1 MVARGGARGGAGPV
15 RAVARARDAVRER
28 PAVPPDPPA
37 VRVARSALS
46 VLRGRIGGV
55 AQTAA
60 KKKSATAE
68 QSPAKG
74 GGGRPRLML
83 MDGHS
88 LAYRAFFALP
98 AENFTTSTGQPTNA
112 IYGFASMLANT
123 LRDEQPTHF
132 AVAFDV
138 SRKTWRAEEFT
149 EYKANRAKTP
159 DEFRGQVELI
169 GELLDTM
176 HADRFAVEG
185 FEADDIIA
193 TLATRAE
200 AAGFDVLIVTG
211 DRDSF
216 QLVSEHTT
224 VLYPTKGVSELTR
237 YTPEKVEERYGLT
250 PAQYPDFAALR
261 GDPSD
266 NLPGIPGVG
275 EKTAAKWIT
284 QFGSFAEL
292 VERAEEV
299 KGKAGQNFR
308 DHLEAVKLNRRLTEM
323 VRDVPLDKGP
333 EDLERA
339 PYDRKQLAV
348 LLDTLEIRNPSLRE
362 RLLAVDP
369 GAEQEQ
375 EPVTE
380 DVALDATLVPANGKL
395 APWLEEHGNAV
406 LGVAT
411 VDTWKLGAGEVAE
424 VGLAAAGGAAA
435 WFEPSALDEDDERAF
450 ADWLGDPERPK
461 VIHDAKGLMRVF
473 GEHGMRVAGVSMDTA
488 LGAYLVKP
496 GRRTFALDALSLEYL
511 GRELVPAQESDG
523 QLAFGADDETQARTL
538 MVEARTIL
546 DLGTALGARLPEV
559 GAEGLLTD
567 IELPTSALLARMER
581 AGIAA
586 DREHLEEMERQFAG
600 AVEQAVREAH
610 AAVGHEF
617 NLGSPKQLQEVLFGE
632 LNLPK
637 TRKTKTGY
645 TTDADS
651 LAWLAGQTEHE
662 LPVIMLRHR
671 EQAKLRSTV
680 EGLIKSIAPD
690 GRIHTTFNQTV
701 AATGRLSSTDPNLQN
716 IPVRTDEGRA
726 IRRGFVVGEG
736 YEALMTADY
745 SQIELRVMA
754 HLSEDEGLIAAFTS
768 GEDLHRTVAGYV
780 FNVEPA
786 AVDAEMRRKIKAM
799 SYGLA
804 YGLSAFGL
812 SQQLAIDPGEAR
824 ALMDTYFER
833 FGGVRDYLHRVVE
846 EARATG
852 YTATML
858 GRRRY
863 LPDLNS
869 DNRQR
874 REAAER
880 MALNAPIQGTAADI
894 VKIAMLGVDRALRE
908 AELTSRTL
916 LQVHDEIVLELAPGE
931 REPVEEILRRE
942 MAAAAQLRAPLTV
955 SVGVGPNW
963 EAAAH

>member
-1 MVARGGARGGAGPV
+1 MA
-15 RAVARARDAVRER
+15 E
-28 PAVPPDPPA
+28 
-37 VRVARSALS
+37 
-46 VLRGRIGGV
+46 
-55 AQTAA
+55 TAS
-60 KKKSATAE
+60 KKTE
-68 QSPAKG
+68 TNP

-98 AENFTTSTGQPTNA
+98 AENFTTATGQPTNA

-123 LRDEQPTHF
+123 LRDEAPTHF

-138 SRKTWRAEEFT
+138 SRKTWRSEEFT
-149 EYKANRAKTP
+149 EYKANRSKTP
-159 DEFRGQVELI
+159 DEFKGQVELI
-169 GELLDTM
+169 GELLDAM
-176 HADRFAVEG
+176 HVSRFAVDG
-185 FEADDIIA
+185 FEADDVIA
-193 TLATRAE
+193 TLATQAE
-200 AAGFDVLIVTG
+200 AEGFEVLIVTG

-237 YTPEKVEERYGLT
+237 FTPEKVFEKYGLT

-275 EKTAAKWIT
+275 EKTAAKWIN

-292 VERAEEV
+292 VERVDEV
-299 KGKAGQNFR
+299 KGKAGQNLR

-323 VRDVPLDKGP
+323 VRDVELPKTVA
-333 EDLERA
+333 DLERA
-339 PYDRKQLAV
+339 PYDRKAV
-348 LLDTLEIRNPSLRE
+348 ALVLDTLEIRNPSLRE

-369 GAEQEQ
+369 GGQEAEET
-375 EPVTE
+375 PVVTDGVE
-380 DVALDATLVPANGKL
+380 LDGRVLGTGEL
-395 APWLEEHGNAV
+395 APWLAEHAGAA

-411 VDTWKLGAGEVAE
+411 VDTWALGAGSVAE
-424 VGLAAAGGAAA
+424 VALATADGPAA
-435 WFEPSALDEDDERAF
+435 WFDPSQLDEADETAF
-450 ADWLGDPERPK
+450 AAWLADAERPK
-461 VIHDAKGLMRVF
+461 VFHNAKGAMRVF
-473 GEHGMRVAGVSMDTA
+473 AEHGWMINGVTMDTA
-488 LGAYLVKP
+488 LAAYLVKP
-496 GRRTFALDALSLEYL
+496 GRRSFDLDALSLEYL
-511 GRELVPAQESDG
+511 HRELAPAATADG
-523 QLAFGADDETQARTL
+523 QLAFGADDAAEAEALMVQARA
-538 MVEARTIL
+538 VL
-546 DLGTALGARLPEV
+546 DLGTAFEARLEEV
-559 GAEGLLTD
+559 GAADLLRD
-567 IELPTSALLARMER
+567 MELPTSALLARMER
-581 AGIAA
+581 HGIAA
-586 DREHLEEMERQFAG
+586 DRAHLEAMEQMFAG
-600 AVEQAVREAH
+600 AVQQAVKEAH
-610 AAVGHEF
+610 AAAGHEF

-632 LNLPK
+632 LGLPK
-637 TRKTKTGY
+637 TKKTKTGY
-645 TTDADS
+645 TTDADA
-651 LAWLAGQTEHE
+651 LAWLAGQTENE

-671 EQAKLRSTV
+671 EQAKLRVTV
-680 EGLIKSIAPD
+680 EGLIKTIAAD

-736 YEALMTADY
+736 FESLMTADY

-754 HLSEDEGLIAAFTS
+754 HLSADEGLIRAFTS
-768 GEDLHRTVAGYV
+768 GEDLHTTAASQV
-780 FNVEPA
+780 FGVEPD

-812 SQQLAIDPGEAR
+812 SQQLNIEAGEAR
-824 ALMDTYFER
+824 ALMDAYFER
-833 FGGVRDYLHRVVE
+833 FGGVRDYLRRAVD

-852 YTATML
+852 YTATL
-858 GRRRY
+858 FGRRRY

-894 VKIAMLGVDRALRE
+894 VKIAMLKVDEALRE
-908 AELTSRTL
+908 AGLKTRML
-916 LQVHDEIVLELAPGE
+916 LQVHDEIVLEVAPGE
-931 REPVEEILRRE
+931 RERAEALVRE
-942 MAAAAQLRAPLTV
+942 QMSQAVRLDVPLGV
-955 SVGVGPNW
+955 SVGVGPDW
-963 EAAAH
+963 ESAAH